1 MLRLKQMML
10 RCKTAWGISTQR
22 SAYRSC
28 NDERREEMDAASS
41 SARLLRTT
49 LGNIKTEKS
58 ALTAH
63 QSFPLAWL
71 AACIQLA
78 DVFFLMLSGWFA
90 SRVCDVIG
98 FNGDAGERILATTL
112 ATIAAIFVMRQ
123 AGAYRQA
130 RLLHLPTRSILIA
143 GGVLAGALAATLC
156 LGLLPETGHAALA
169 WPAVWSVFAFGQC
182 VAAAAGSAVV
192 CQSWH
197 DAGSLNRRVAVVG
210 VTPLAQAFIDRARNQ
225 AHGVSVIGLYED
237 RDWEDGIW
245 PRQAVSGLTSLGCL
259 TELVTHSRRERI
271 DAIVLALPLSDVERI
286 VRASAILRSVPSD
299 IYVTTGI
306 DAPTARA
313 GRGDSIGGYSAVRIA
328 TRPLDDWQL
337 LQKAVLDRCLAAVL
351 LIAALPLLGLI
362 ALAIVLDS
370 PGPVLFRQPRHGFNG
385 TMFSVFKFRTMFH
398 DMADLKADRQT
409 RRGDPRITRV
419 GRLLRR
425 FSLDEVPQL
434 FNVLR
439 GEMSLVG
446 PRPHAPNT
454 KAGDML
460 FHEAV
465 ADYALR
471 HRVKPGITGW
481 AQVNGWRGETRT
493 QYQIEQ
499 RVAYDLHYIDNWSL
513 LFDFRILVLTLVRE
527 INSRIAF

>member
-1 MLRLKQMML
+1 
-10 RCKTAWGISTQR
+10 
-22 SAYRSC
+22 
-28 NDERREEMDAASS
+28 MDAASS

-49 LGNIKTEKS
+49 LGNIKAEKS
-58 ALTAH
+58 ALTAR

-71 AACIQLA
+71 AACVQLA
-78 DVFFLMLSGWFA
+78 DIFLLAVSGWFA
-90 SRVCDVIG
+90 SPVSDIMG
-98 FNGDAGERILATTL
+98 FGGDTGERILATGL
-112 ATIAAIFVMRQ
+112 AAIASVAVMRQ
-123 AGAYRQA
+123 LGAYRQA
-130 RLLHLPTRSILIA
+130 RLLNLHTRSVLIA
-143 GGVLAGALAATLC
+143 GGVLAGAVAAVLC
-156 LGLLPETGHAALA
+156 LALLPETGRAAIV
-169 WPAVWSVFAFGQC
+169 WPAIWVVFAFGQC
-182 VAAAAGSAVV
+182 VAAAAGSAIV

-197 DAGSLNRRVAVVG
+197 EAGSLNRRVAVVG
-210 VTPLAQAFIDRARNQ
+210 VTSLAQAFIERARNR
-225 AHGVSVIGLYED
+225 AHGVSIIGLYED
-237 RDWEDGIW
+237 GDWEGDT
-245 PRQAVSGLTSLGCL
+245 RSHQAIAGSTPLGRL
-259 TELVTHSRRERI
+259 GDLIAHTRRERI

-286 VRASAILRSVPSD
+286 VRASAMLRSVPAD
-299 IYVTTGI
+299 IYVTTSI

-313 GRGDSIGGYSAVRIA
+313 GRVDSIGGYSVVRIA

-337 LQKAVLDRCLAAVL
+337 MQKAVFDRCLAAVL
-351 LIAALPLLGLI
+351 LIGALPLFGVI

-419 GRLLRR
+419 GRILRR

-434 FNVLR
+434 LNVLR

-513 LFDFRILVLTLVRE
+513 LLDFRILVLTVVRE